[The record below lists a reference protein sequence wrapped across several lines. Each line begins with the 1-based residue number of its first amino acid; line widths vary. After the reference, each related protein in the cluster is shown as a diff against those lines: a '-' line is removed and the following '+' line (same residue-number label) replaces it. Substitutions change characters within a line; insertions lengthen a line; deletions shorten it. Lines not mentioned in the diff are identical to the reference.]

1 MPGLGEGADID
12 SGIEVAAIS
21 GGGSMKVEELGG
33 TMGSGSRG
41 ISSQPDE
48 VSIVI

>member
-1 MPGLGEGADID
+1 MLGFGEGADID
-12 SGIEVAAIS
+12 SGIEVAVIR
-21 GGGSMKVEELGG
+21 GGGSMNVEVGG

-41 ISSQPDE
+41 ISSEPED